1 MRPAFYQSISE
12 SPSKGSLSEIVL
24 NNQESTAVKRNKTTM
39 DVSGNHRVNDRVLRK
54 HLVIISASNK
64 YNSNNHHLVDKVDV
78 PVVL

>member
-1 MRPAFYQSISE
+1 
-12 SPSKGSLSEIVL
+12 
-24 NNQESTAVKRNKTTM
+24 M

-64 YNSNNHHLVDKVDV
+64 YNSNNQHLVDKVDV